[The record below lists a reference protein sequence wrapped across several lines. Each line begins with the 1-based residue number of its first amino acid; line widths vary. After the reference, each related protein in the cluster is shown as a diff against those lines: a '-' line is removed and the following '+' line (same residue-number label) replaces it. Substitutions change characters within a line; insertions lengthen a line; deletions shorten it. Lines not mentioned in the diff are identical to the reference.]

1 MLSVLANLTLV
12 AYACATGLALAY
24 LVQREEMVHRLGHL
38 AMLAGWAIH
47 SVALVALAVET
58 KRPPLGSLPEAV
70 STAVWVVVLVTMLVE
85 RQYRMTALSAF
96 VMPVVLVLSLK
107 STAARPATLEQ
118 LGDTFR
124 SAWIWIHIALAL
136 VGIAAFVLNFA
147 GALMYL
153 LQERQLKAKRPGTF
167 YYRLPDLQTLDRL
180 TYRTLALGFPFLTTG
195 LILGALW
202 AGAAWG
208 SVFTFDPLA
217 FFSLV
222 MWVIYAGTLAGRAAA
237 GWHGRKAAYFAI
249 VGFAALVVTLGAGLF
264 LPGRHGM

>member
-1 MLSVLANLTLV
+1 MLPVLANLTLI

-47 SVALVALAVET
+47 SISLIALAVET
-58 KRPPLGSLPEAV
+58 RRPPLGSLSEAV
-70 STAVWVVVLVTMLVE
+70 STAVWVVVLVAMLVE
-85 RQYRMTALSAF
+85 RRYQVTALDAF

-107 STAARPATLEQ
+107 TTAARPATLEQ

-124 SAWIWIHIALAL
+124 GAWVWVHIALAL
-136 VGIAAFVLNFA
+136 IGIAAFVLNFA

-153 LQERQLKAKRPGTF
+153 AQERQVRGKRPGAF

-195 LILGALW
+195 IIMGALW
-202 AGAAWG
+202 AKTAWG
-208 SVFTFDPLA
+208 TVLPLDLFPSLASVAWL
-217 FFSLV
+217 
-222 MWVIYAGTLAGRAAA
+222 IYAATLAGRAVA
-237 GWHGRKAAYFAI
+237 GLHGRRAAYFA
-249 VGFAALVVTLGAGLF
+249 VFGFGVLVLTLGAGLF
-264 LPGRHGM
+264 FPGRHGS

>member
-1 MLSVLANLTLV
+1 VLSVLANLTLI

-38 AMLAGWAIH
+38 AMLAGWVIH
-47 SVALVALAVET
+47 SVSLIVLAVET
-58 KRPPLGSLPEAV
+58 RRPPLGSLSEAV

-136 VGIAAFVLNFA
+136 IGIAAFVLNFA
-147 GALMYL
+147 GATMYL

-167 YYRLPDLQTLDRL
+167 YYRLPDLQTLDRSR
-180 TYRTLALGFPFLTTG
+180 RTPYYGPVMPGIYISEAAGGGLQFPQERRG
-195 LILGALW
+195 E
-202 AGAAWG
+202 
-208 SVFTFDPLA
+208 
-217 FFSLV
+217 
-222 MWVIYAGTLAGRAAA
+222 AAA
-237 GWHGRKAAYFAI
+237 TYVLSTDVLIETTH
-249 VGFAALVVTLGAGLF
+249 
-264 LPGRHGM
+264 